1 MVIDS
6 TTYVGVSGTAFETAL
21 AVQQT
26 DPILQYIQIG
36 LSIITFGVTI
46 AYTIWKWYRK
56 ATKDKKI
63 TKDEVDDLFKEL
75 EKTINKKDDE

>member
-46 AYTIWKWYRK
+46 AYTI
-56 ATKDKKI
+56 
-63 TKDEVDDLFKEL
+63 
-75 EKTINKKDDE
+75 